1 MATALV
7 LEDDD
12 AVRALVK
19 KLLESNGYTVIAVAD
34 GLEGLMALERN
45 TPDVVI
51 CDMMMPNLDGMTFT
65 KAIKKHS
72 QTKSLPVIFLT
83 AKTDSRT
90 VAEGISAGA
99 KYYLTKPFSH
109 ADLLAKIRQA
119 INAEE
124 KEP

>member
-12 AVRALVK
+12 AVRVLVK
-19 KLLESNGYTVIAVAD
+19 KLLEANGYEVTAVAD
-34 GLEGLMALERN
+34 GLEGLLALEKN
-45 TPDVVI
+45 KPDVVV

-72 QTKSLPVIFLT
+72 ATKSLPVVFLT

-90 VAEGISAGA
+90 VAEGINAGA
-99 KYYLTKPFSH
+99 KFYLTKPFSH
-109 ADLLAKIRQA
+109 ADLLEKIRQA
-119 INAEE
+119 IAASK